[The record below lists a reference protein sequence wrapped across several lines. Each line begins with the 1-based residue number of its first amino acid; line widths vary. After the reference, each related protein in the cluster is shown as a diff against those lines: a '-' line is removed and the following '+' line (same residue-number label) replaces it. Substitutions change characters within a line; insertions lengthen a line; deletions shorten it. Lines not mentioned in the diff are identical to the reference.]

1 MHKTIWEKSKESLR
15 EKIGAE
21 NFDVWFDQSRPLE
34 LREDNFVL
42 EVKNQFQ
49 KEWIEENYRSFIST
63 SLSQVARKPIQFT
76 VVVKPEVPAERKKTL
91 RTVKTPGYILDS
103 NYTFEKF
110 KVGPS
115 NQFAHAAALAVSENP
130 GGNYNPL
137 FLYGG
142 VGVGKTHLLT
152 AIGHRIL
159 KNFSDSRLIF
169 IPAEHFV
176 NEMINS
182 IRFEKMSEFRSKYRD
197 NCDVL
202 LLDDIQFIASKE
214 RTQEEFFHT
223 FNSLY
228 SLKKQIVITCDR
240 FPKEMEALDE
250 RLRSRFEW
258 GLIADIQ
265 PPEIEVK
272 IAILK
277 EKAETNGITLP
288 DDVALFLA
296 NTASSNIRELEGS
309 LIRISAFASFYNSEI
324 NLDFAKKVF
333 KNISSQ
339 SEGVPVS
346 IESIQKAVATHFN
359 LKISDLKST
368 RKLKTFTVPRQIAM
382 YLSRKLTNA
391 SFPEIG
397 NKFGGKDHS
406 TVIHATKKIKKQIE
420 DNIQLSMTIERITKD
435 LKG

>member
-1 MHKTIWEKSKESLR
+1 MHKTIWEKSKDSIR

-21 NFDVWFDQSRPLE
+21 NFNVWFDQSRPVE
-34 LREDNFVL
+34 LREDHFVL

-49 KEWIEENYRSFIST
+49 KEWIEENYRSFISA
-63 SLSQVARKPIQFT
+63 SLSQTARKPIQLA
-76 VVVKPEVPAERKKTL
+76 VIVKPDSPAAQKKSL
-91 RTVKTPGYILDS
+91 RTLKTPGYLLDS
-103 NYTFEKF
+103 KYTFEKF
-110 KVGPS
+110 VVGPS

-152 AIGHRIL
+152 AIGHRIA
-159 KNFSDSRLIF
+159 KNFNDSRLIF
-169 IPAEHFV
+169 IPAENFV
-176 NEMINS
+176 NDVINS
-182 IRFEKMSEFRSKYRD
+182 IRYEKMPDFRSKYRD

-202 LLDDIQFIASKE
+202 LLDDIQFIAGKE

-228 SLKKQIVITCDR
+228 SLRKQIVITCDR

-277 EKAETNGITLP
+277 EKAENNKIVLP

-296 NTASSNIRELEGS
+296 NTSSSNIRELEGF

-333 KNISSQ
+333 KNISVHN
-339 SEGVPVS
+339 EGIPVS
-346 IESIQKAVATHFN
+346 IESIQKAVANHFN
-359 LKISDLKST
+359 LKIADLKSS
-368 RKLKTFTVPRQIAM
+368 RKLKAFTVPRQIAM
-382 YLSRKLTNA
+382 YLSRKLTNS

-406 TVIHATKKIKKQIE
+406 TVIHANKKVQKQLE
-420 DNIQLSMTIERITKD
+420 NNIQLSMTIDRITKD
-435 LKG
+435 LKD